1 MEGELKSNKS
11 ENTELR
17 KLTTQCMKK
26 SDQIEKELQ
35 LVKNMLEEIRKMV
48 RSGAGAETAAD
59 GGSQTSRPPASSEVC
74 LL

>member
-35 LVKNMLEEIRKMV
+35 LVKEYVGGDKENGEV
-48 RSGAGAETAAD
+48 RSRCGN
-59 GGSQTSRPPASSEVC
+59 SC
-74 LL
+74 